1 MRILINAFSAKLGG
15 GQTYIKNLLNNIPN
29 RDDLEIY
36 IYCPDSLVLPEST
49 KLKKLSTS
57 WPTDNPFSRSIW
69 ERFIL
74 PCILKKYGIDILFCP
89 GGVVNTKKPSGC
101 KVVTMFRNMMPFD
114 DELISTMKWDLHR
127 LKLALLKK
135 AMLNSMSRADLTI
148 FISNFAR
155 AHIEKYIK
163 IRNGVTIP
171 HGINKDFLLQKIP
184 LDRPKE
190 APQKKYILYVSRFE
204 IYKHHR
210 EVVAAYASLPLSLR
224 SQYPLVLV
232 GETNMPEAEFIREL
246 IKREN
251 LQNDILLIGGVDYKN
266 IPAWNQNAHVIVFA
280 SSCENCPNILLES
293 LASGRPVV
301 SSNIMPM
308 PEFGGDE
315 ILYFSPHSPD
325 SLREK
330 LEEILSDNTLLE
342 NVSKSSYERSSA
354 YRWSGT
360 AEKTWNSIFDL
371 AEVN

>member
-1 MRILINAFSAKLGG
+1 MKILINAFSAKLGG
-15 GQTYIKNLLNNIPN
+15 GQTYIKNLLNNIPS

-36 IYCPDSLVLPEST
+36 IYCPDGLVLPESK

-57 WPTDNPFSRSIW
+57 WPTNNPFTRSIW

-74 PCILKKYGIDILFCP
+74 PYIIKKYEIDILFCP
-89 GGVVNTKKPSGC
+89 GGVVNTKPPLGC

-114 DELISTMKWDLHR
+114 DELISTMKWDHHR
-127 LKLALLKK
+127 LKLVLLKK
-135 AMLNSMSRADLTI
+135 AMLNSMSKADLTI

-155 AHIEKYIK
+155 DHIEKYIK
-163 IRNGVTIP
+163 IPNGVTIP
-171 HGINKDFLLQKIP
+171 HGINKDFLLQKNP
-184 LDRPKE
+184 LNRPKE

-210 EVVAAYASLPLSLR
+210 EVVAAYVSLPLGLR

-232 GETNMPEAEFIREL
+232 GETNMPEAEFIKEL

-251 LQNDILLIGGVDYKN
+251 LQNDILLTGGVDYKN
-266 IPAWNQNAHVIVFA
+266 IPAWNQNAHVILFA

-342 NVSKSSYERSSA
+342 NVAKSSYERSSA

-360 AEKTWNSIFDL
+360 AEQTWNNIFDL
-371 AEVN
+371 AEAN